1 MDTASTKAHYR
12 PLLPMPAIHFLSFP
26 KAEAE
31 WTAGRLR
38 SRPRAPLTL
47 VRTRCPR
54 GRCAPLASQD
64 AGFRLGSFLHLFIQ
78 KVKVYDTD
86 SLTSTTSSCRHSV
99 VYVGLGFLHV
109 FFFFLISF
117 SIFLSLVRSTVL
129 LPRMF
134 ILAINISSPKRLS
147 HLFVSRQQHLSLLS
161 ALPTPRHQHDVG
173 ELASPKGR

>member
-38 SRPRAPLTL
+38 SRPRAPRTL

-99 VYVGLGFLHV
+99 VYVGLSFLHV
-109 FFFFLISF
+109 FFFFF
-117 SIFLSLVRSTVL
+117 NLVL
-129 LPRMF
+129 HLP
-134 ILAINISSPKRLS
+134 LARPFHGAASSYVHS
-147 HLFVSRQQHLSLLS
+147 
-161 ALPTPRHQHDVG
+161 RHQHFFTKTSVSS
-173 ELASPKGR
+173 LCQSSAAPLPAVSSPYSSPSA